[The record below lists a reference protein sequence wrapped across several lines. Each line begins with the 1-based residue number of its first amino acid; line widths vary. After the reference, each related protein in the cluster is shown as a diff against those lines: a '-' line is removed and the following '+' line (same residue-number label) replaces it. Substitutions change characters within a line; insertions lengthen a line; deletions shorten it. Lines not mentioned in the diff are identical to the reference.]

1 MKLVINGFLTISTS
15 MTGSIINIPV
25 AGSPFSVS
33 VPGLSNS
40 NKYSF
45 ELKSI
50 EIVEDK
56 KASPNDLISIPLS
69 EFSTFFFSQIM
80 KYTADKETIES
91 IEKVRKFLELLDM
104 SSTIGRGN
112 NNDGGGS

>member
-15 MTGSIINIPV
+15 MTGSPFSISV
-25 AGSPFSVS
+25 AG
-33 VPGLSNS
+33 LSYP

-56 KASPNDLISIPLS
+56 KESSNDLISISLS
-69 EFSTFFFSQIM
+69 EFSTFFFNEIL
-80 KYTADKETIES
+80 KYTTDKETIES

-112 NNDGGGS
+112 NNGN